1 MNVIRFTI
9 LGECASMKN
18 SREIVMFGKRPA
30 LKKSDKALAYEKAAL
45 LQIPADA
52 KQMLTVPV
60 RVTLHMHYASERPDL
75 DPALLLDIMAAKYK
89 KVQGALIRLGGGKF
103 GYAEGERKLI
113 AKGVYVN
120 DRQCREIHAYHHI
133 DKENPRV
140 EVEIEPLHA
149 QQMPLID
156 DAEPE
161 VPQPRERK
169 QYANSNR

>member
-1 MNVIRFTI
+1 MTIIRFTVQ
-9 LGECASMKN
+9 GECASMKN
-18 SREIVMFGKRPA
+18 SREIVMFGERPA
-30 LKKSDKALAYEKAAL
+30 LKKSDKALAYEKSSL

-89 KVQGALIRLGGGKF
+89 KFDGKLIPLGNGE
-103 GYAEGERKLI
+103 YARGESERRLI

-120 DRQCREIHAYHHI
+120 DRQVRELHAYHHI
-133 DKENPRV
+133 DKANPRV
-140 EVEIEPLHA
+140 EVEIEPLQA
-149 QQMPLID
+149 QQVALI
-156 DAEPE
+156 ETE
-161 VPQPRERK
+161 VSEVKQRERK